1 MDIQSNQYLRQV
13 IDSSVE
19 EFDVVLAKMQFILTV
34 LEDVVS
40 LLGLLGNLLIILFF
54 IKSNRKNLKKMTPYL
69 FLLIQL
75 AIVDS
80 LICIEIILT
89 SHYLGNLF
97 GIQYISINIGL
108 LKLYMLDSNLL
119 LILVSF
125 LRYQNIVHPLKTK
138 WRKQRFCC
146 LSLGAF
152 LLSCFIF
159 VPGSGSGDHLNHF
172 TPSDFATAIVA
183 LLSFILAFWF
193 YHKISRALAKAPH
206 ARAEERNKKALATL
220 KFLILLFSVS
230 VVLGKMLYICISI
243 VLERSGLLAD
253 RSMFK
258 LLHFVEQIV
267 RDLIYLN
274 SVGNFFIY
282 LKTVPGFYQFV
293 LTILCRSFQKGIA
306 S

>member
-108 LKLYMLDSNLL
+108 LKLYTWIQTYSWSWYHFWDIRTLYTLWRENGRNNTFAAFLWQPFFSP
-119 LILVSF
+119 VSF
-125 LRYQNIVHPLKTK
+125 LTSPRYPQV
-138 WRKQRFCC
+138 
-146 LSLGAF
+146 
-152 LLSCFIF
+152 
-159 VPGSGSGDHLNHF
+159 
-172 TPSDFATAIVA
+172 
-183 LLSFILAFWF
+183 
-193 YHKISRALAKAPH
+193 
-206 ARAEERNKKALATL
+206 
-220 KFLILLFSVS
+220 
-230 VVLGKMLYICISI
+230 
-243 VLERSGLLAD
+243 
-253 RSMFK
+253 
-258 LLHFVEQIV
+258 
-267 RDLIYLN
+267 
-274 SVGNFFIY
+274 
-282 LKTVPGFYQFV
+282 
-293 LTILCRSFQKGIA
+293 ILCPLHTG
-306 S
+306 